1 MIKNPISFVLKR
13 FVSQYNTYIDDRTN
27 IIKISCYFV
36 DYIFAYLFYGA
47 SVNDYFAFGFYKMR
61 PNGRNEYITYKR
73 YHKILS
79 VCNSSNHIKFF
90 RDKSLF
96 NERYAKYLH
105 RSTID
110 LNKVSE
116 DEFASFLNV
125 HKEVFIKEVMG
136 FRGKSVF
143 YYNSKE
149 VNAHSLYA
157 QLKSEE
163 GKHFI
168 VESKLVQHEALASF
182 HPDSVNTIRV
192 VTVYD
197 NKKDQLHFMFAK
209 IRMGSNGAHL
219 DNTHAGGISGNI
231 DIETGVIITPGYSV
245 LDKDGF
251 IFHPTTGKQI
261 VGFRIPY
268 WQECKRFIEEVAR
281 VTPEIRYV
289 GWDVV
294 LMEDGEFAL
303 IEANDNADH
312 DGQQIRYKGL
322 WKEYKSLLKQLS

>member
-1 MIKNPISFVLKR
+1 MRCDGVDGGHWRALPMVDVGGALGHPHDTRDDDNLPWHSSCACGAFLSLVEHYGWCSTCILCLHGEDALSDVLYPLD
-13 FVSQYNTYIDDRTN
+13 VDD
-27 IIKISCYFV
+27 
-36 DYIFAYLFYGA
+36 DQ
-47 SVNDYFAFGFYKMR
+47 
-61 PNGRNEYITYKR
+61 
-73 YHKILS
+73 
-79 VCNSSNHIKFF
+79 
-90 RDKSLF
+90 
-96 NERYAKYLH
+96 
-105 RSTID
+105 
-110 LNKVSE
+110 
-116 DEFASFLNV
+116 
-125 HKEVFIKEVMG
+125 
-136 FRGKSVF
+136 
-143 YYNSKE
+143 
-149 VNAHSLYA
+149 